1 MYRHWLA
8 CNSVLLLLLGIF
20 FLEVFLGAFNTIWRY
35 LWSISLCCPALLWRI
50 PSRVAHPLCWRF
62 ASSSLGISFG
72 ITRLLFWGIFW
83 TFFIAV
89 FFQFQRVLGAGK
101 HFLLVFSSLLYPRHQ
116 LGPTSLSFFLASLL
130 GFLVLPSSTKGNPFG
145 DCVASSTSYSL
156 IKLHYTSSSWLLC
169 LLFPSSPTHPSWMV
183 PTFPYG
189 K

>member
-50 PSRVAHPLCWRF
+50 PSRVAHPFCWRF

-89 FFQFQRVLGAGK
+89 FFSNFSVCLELENTSFLCFLHCYILAINWVLLA
-101 HFLLVFSSLLYPRHQ
+101 SLF
-116 LGPTSLSFFLASLL
+116 SLSFGLSGPSLEHQ
-130 GFLVLPSSTKGNPFG
+130 G
-145 DCVASSTSYSL
+145 
-156 IKLHYTSSSWLLC
+156 
-169 LLFPSSPTHPSWMV
+169 
-183 PTFPYG
+183 
-189 K
+189 